1 MNATMI
7 EMLKNKGF
15 QLTDDGSEKFLT
27 ATLSKEE
34 DVAWYGHQISSLKID
49 VHVLQDG
56 ICKVVFFKDH
66 RILKSRCYS
75 TSGKRTFN
83 ALAETAACA
92 GFSM

>member
-83 ALAETAACA
+83 AIAETAAWA